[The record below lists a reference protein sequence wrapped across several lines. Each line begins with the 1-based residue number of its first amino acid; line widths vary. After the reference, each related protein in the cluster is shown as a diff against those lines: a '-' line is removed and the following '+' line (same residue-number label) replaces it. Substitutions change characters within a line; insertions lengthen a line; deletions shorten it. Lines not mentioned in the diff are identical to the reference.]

1 MLITATNRLQG
12 LTDNSL
18 ISNDPIHVL
27 LHAPATF
34 AKEP

>member
-18 ISNDPIHVL
+18 ISNETIHIL
-27 LHAPATF
+27 LHAPDTF
-34 AKEP
+34 RKEP